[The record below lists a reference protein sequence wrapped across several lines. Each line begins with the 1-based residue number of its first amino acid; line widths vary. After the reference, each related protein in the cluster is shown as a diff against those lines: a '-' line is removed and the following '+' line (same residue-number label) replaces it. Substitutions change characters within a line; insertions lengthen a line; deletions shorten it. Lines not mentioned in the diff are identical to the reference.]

1 MLNSFKRVIK
11 AGFKAF
17 FRNAGLGAATIFVMV
32 MVIFLVTMLWLLNP
46 ASEILVENIQEKV
59 DVSVYFKKDAQA
71 EEILQAKSEITKI
84 SEVREVEYVS
94 KEQALEK
101 FIERHKDDPTL
112 MESLTEVGENP
123 FLASLNIKAQQAS
136 QYEQVASFLE
146 SSDFSGIIDKVDY
159 HQRKPVID
167 KVISM
172 TNNINKFGIVLGIV
186 LGVIAVLIAYN
197 TIRLAIY
204 NSSREI
210 STMRLVGAS
219 NWFIRGPFLIQGI
232 IVGVLAGL
240 ITLIITF
247 GVSYGFNAKVASI
260 LSGVSMM
267 SLFLSNFWT
276 IILIQFVTGTGLGI
290 ISSMIA
296 IRKFLKV

>member
-11 AGFKAF
+11 SGFKAF